1 MGGGIAPIDFFHEF
15 TKKQQQKINK
25 PPPLNYTQTSFSNQT
40 IPFSTK
46 PLKPNNFTL
55 KKTSQTKLYPIHNET
70 SRTNQYHKASQPT
83 LPHKRI

>member
-46 PLKPNNFTL
+46 PLKPNNSIL
-55 KKTSQTKLYPIHNET
+55 NKTSQTKQFYSQENLSNQTIPYTQRNISHQPI
-70 SRTNQYHKASQPT
+70 P
-83 LPHKRI
+83 